1 MQSIACISKYLG
13 LVNNLVSNRRSV
25 EIVLK
30 YGSETQKCIFDEC
43 LKSEESAIRSFV
55 NIREEQS
62 VKTTHALV
70 RDERDLVKRILA
82 ELHDKYLNKDT
93 SCIRSDTPEESIS
106 TVVINHGVSPSVPTL
121 IRHDRAPSVR
131 NKEAMVQPKEW
142 VSTANGV
149 SKAIRCDPEEHSP
162 STYVV
167 SIKPVMIGT
176 VKKHSEQDISIP
188 GQSWQTCSHNGSM
201 VFSNGDTIFLD
212 KANKIVKLF
221 TADLKYV
228 CHMVLDAV
236 PVVDIS
242 QITENRFGVATVT
255 SIVVCN
261 ISNKS
266 IQKMHYG
273 LFKSCDQVIS
283 FCKFGDNLA
292 VLQKHGYVYGNSFI
306 DMRTIREHRIVGSIN
321 KFYDQSGK
329 SINLKEPSYL
339 GLTADKNLF
348 IAQRSQLSAFD
359 TQGKQVKTEK
369 NDKWKKLYPSL
380 LSIKM
385 FIYVT
390 RNPA

>member
-1 MQSIACISKYLG
+1 MQSIECVSKHID
-13 LVNNLVSNRRSV
+13 LVNNLDSNRRLV

-62 VKTTHALV
+62 VKTTHTLV
-70 RDERDLVKRILA
+70 RDERDLVKGILA

-106 TVVINHGVSPSVPTL
+106 TDVINRGVSPSVPTL

-142 VSTANGV
+142 VSTANGD
-149 SKAIRCDPEEHSP
+149 SKANRCDSEEHSP
-162 STYVV
+162 STYVA

-176 VKKHSEQDISIP
+176 VKKHSEHDISIP
-188 GQSWQTCSHNGSM
+188 GQSWQTCSHNGTM

-212 KANKIVKLF
+212 KANKIVKSF

-228 CHMVLDAV
+228 CHIVLDAV
-236 PVVDIS
+236 PVDIS
-242 QITENRFGVATVT
+242 QITEDRFGVATAT

-261 ISNKS
+261 ISDKS
-266 IQKMHYG
+266 IHKMHDV

-283 FCKFGDNLA
+283 FCKF
-292 VLQKHGYVYGNSFI
+292 
-306 DMRTIREHRIVGSIN
+306 
-321 KFYDQSGK
+321 
-329 SINLKEPSYL
+329 
-339 GLTADKNLF
+339 
-348 IAQRSQLSAFD
+348 
-359 TQGKQVKTEK
+359 
-369 NDKWKKLYPSL
+369 
-380 LSIKM
+380 
-385 FIYVT
+385 
-390 RNPA
+390 